1 MDEIVIYVL
10 ISVNGSFKYI
20 NTLVF
25 VQQIQKWI
33 IKVQSA
39 ILQFYI
45 SSYNRS
51 LNKTIFNRY
60 LRTVYF
66 SVSPIS
72 KNKTTIK
79 KKTIWEKTNK
89 INITDCIV
97 QY

>member
-10 ISVNGSFKYI
+10 ISVESSIKYI

-33 IKVQSA
+33 IKLQLA

-60 LRTVYF
+60 FRTVYF
-66 SVSPIS
+66 KSFSYF
-72 KNKTTIK
+72 KKQNNNK
-79 KKTIWEKTNK
+79 KKQYEKKLIKST
-89 INITDCIV
+89 
-97 QY
+97 